1 MHLSAGTVEG
11 EFMSRTALR
20 LFAIILAINLST
32 PAMPQTHPKQQGTP
46 LASSAAPSRLTDR
59 QRALHALNRLT
70 FGPRPGDVEKVM
82 TQGVDSWIEDQLH
95 PESIDDKALEA
106 RLGPF
111 RTLRMQPRDLA
122 TTFPPDPILR
132 TVMDGKRPMPADPV
146 LQFVYSVQIARIK
159 QQTQVQAQ
167 AAAAN
172 GAKPAPAPSPADE
185 ARDLADKILAL
196 PKNQRMTALRN
207 EPPERLINFPN
218 LLRPDQ
224 RDRFNADFT
233 PVERETFY
241 SLANPAA
248 VIVSELNQSKI
259 LREALSERQLL
270 EVMTDFWFNHFNV
283 FLYKGATLY
292 FTTSYERDVIRA
304 HALGKFRDL
313 LVATAQSPAMLFYLD
328 NWLSIGPHSLAAGKG
343 GQSGLNENYGRELME
358 LHTLGVDGGYTQ
370 ADVTETARV
379 FTGWTIAAPDQGG
392 TFQFD
397 PRRHEPGNKTLLGQT
412 IYDSGQA
419 EGMRVLDMLARHPS
433 TAHFISKKLAQ
444 RFVADDPPEAL
455 VQRMAATFLSSD
467 GDIREVLR
475 TMFRSPEFWSPK
487 TYRAKLKTP
496 LEYVVSAVRASG
508 TEIVTA
514 DAILQNLQTMGM
526 PPYLQQVPT
535 GYSMMAQTWSN
546 QGDLL
551 NRFNFAMA
559 LCSGRLGGLRFDPA
573 QLVTLGVLNS
583 SDLPKTTE
591 VLAKKHNGTDLA
603 IALIEDALLTGDF
616 SAKDEATIRKELQD
630 PDVNQ
635 QAGASPLAQLRLVA
649 AFVIGSPEFQRR

>member
-1 MHLSAGTVEG
+1 
-11 EFMSRTALR
+11 MSRTGLCP
-20 LFAIILAINLST
+20 FAIIVAMNLSI
-32 PAMPQTHPKQQGTP
+32 PVMPQTRPKQQGT
-46 LASSAAPSRLTDR
+46 ASGSPAATARLTDR

-82 TQGVDSWIEDQLH
+82 AQGVDSWIEDQLH
-95 PESIDDKALEA
+95 PESIDDKAMDD

-132 TVMDGKRPMPADPV
+132 VVMDGKRPMPADPV

-159 QQTQVQAQ
+159 QQAQQTQAQ
-167 AAAAN
+167 AAATN

-292 FTTSYERDVIRA
+292 FTTSYERVVIRPQ
-304 HALGKFRDL
+304 ALGKFRDL
-313 LVATAQSPAMLFYLD
+313 LVATAESPAMLFYLD

-343 GQSGLNENYGRELME
+343 G
-358 LHTLGVDGGYTQ
+358 
-370 ADVTETARV
+370 
-379 FTGWTIAAPDQGG
+379 
-392 TFQFD
+392 
-397 PRRHEPGNKTLLGQT
+397 
-412 IYDSGQA
+412 
-419 EGMRVLDMLARHPS
+419 
-433 TAHFISKKLAQ
+433 
-444 RFVADDPPEAL
+444 
-455 VQRMAATFLSSD
+455 
-467 GDIREVLR
+467 
-475 TMFRSPEFWSPK
+475 
-487 TYRAKLKTP
+487 
-496 LEYVVSAVRASG
+496 
-508 TEIVTA
+508 
-514 DAILQNLQTMGM
+514 
-526 PPYLQQVPT
+526 
-535 GYSMMAQTWSN
+535 
-546 QGDLL
+546 
-551 NRFNFAMA
+551 
-559 LCSGRLGGLRFDPA
+559 
-573 QLVTLGVLNS
+573 
-583 SDLPKTTE
+583 
-591 VLAKKHNGTDLA
+591 
-603 IALIEDALLTGDF
+603 
-616 SAKDEATIRKELQD
+616 
-630 PDVNQ
+630 
-635 QAGASPLAQLRLVA
+635 
-649 AFVIGSPEFQRR
+649 